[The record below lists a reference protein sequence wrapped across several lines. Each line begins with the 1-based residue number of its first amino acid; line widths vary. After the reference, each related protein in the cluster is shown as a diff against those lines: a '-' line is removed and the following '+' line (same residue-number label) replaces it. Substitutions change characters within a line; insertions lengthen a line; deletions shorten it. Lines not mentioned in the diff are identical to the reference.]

1 MSQKKQNKTELTFEN
16 DGSEKDYIPGCER
29 DRESTERE
37 RKEVKRS
44 KKKGNK
50 DKIG

>member
-1 MSQKKQNKTELTFEN
+1 MSQKKQNKTELASKN

-37 RKEVKRS
+37 IKEVKRS
-44 KKKGNK
+44 KKRK
-50 DKIG
+50 